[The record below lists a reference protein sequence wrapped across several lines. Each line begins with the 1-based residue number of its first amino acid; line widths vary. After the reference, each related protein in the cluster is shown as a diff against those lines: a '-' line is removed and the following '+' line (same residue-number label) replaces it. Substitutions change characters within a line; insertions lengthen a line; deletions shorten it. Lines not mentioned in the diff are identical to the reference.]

1 MMTDIITAVFM
12 LFGASLMLVAAI
24 GIIRM
29 PDVFTRMHAATKTS
43 TLGAGNMFLAV
54 AIFYGEIGIATRS
67 LLVIAFLFLTIP
79 VSAHMIARAAYF
91 VGTPLWEGTVID
103 ELRDAYNPA
112 THELDSKELNFSSS
126 EEEIALHPPARAVK
140 TDD

>member
-1 MMTDIITAVFM
+1 MTDILVAILM

-24 GIIRM
+24 GINRM

-43 TLGAGNMFLAV
+43 TLGAGSMFLAV

-91 VGTPLWEGTVID
+91 VGTPMWEGTVID
-103 ELRDAYNPA
+103 ELRDAYNPV
-112 THELDSKELNFSSS
+112 THELDSKDLESVSGD
-126 EEEIALHPPARAVK
+126 EKTAHPRPAEVE
-140 TDD
+140 T

>member
-1 MMTDIITAVFM
+1 MTDILVAILM

-24 GIIRM
+24 GINRM

-43 TLGAGNMFLAV
+43 TLGAGSMFLAV

-91 VGTPLWEGTVID
+91 VGTPMWEGTVID
-103 ELRDAYNPA
+103 ELRDAYNPV
-112 THELDSKELNFSSS
+112 THELDSKDLEPVSGD
-126 EEEIALHPPARAVK
+126 EKTAHPRPAEVE
-140 TDD
+140 T

>member
-1 MMTDIITAVFM
+1 MIDVITAILM
-12 LFGASLMLVAAI
+12 LFGAALMLVAAI
-24 GIIRM
+24 GILRM

-43 TLGAGNMFLAV
+43 TLGAGSMFLAV
-54 AIFYGEIGIATRS
+54 AVFYGEIGIATRAI
-67 LLVIAFLFLTIP
+67 LVIAFLFLTIP

-112 THELDSKELNFSSS
+112 THELESRDVGTQGAV
-126 EEEIALHPPARAVK
+126 IPTPPQTDPPPAPQ
-140 TDD
+140 DP